1 MAEFK
6 LPTEII
12 DLPSQ
17 GKLYPE
23 DSPLAEGKIEM
34 KYMTAKEE
42 DILTNQSYIEKGIVI
57 DKLLESLIVSDI
69 NLDHMLIGDKN
80 ALLVAARIL
89 GYGSI
94 YKFTYAGEEQEIDLS
109 QLPPKKLDPSITGT
123 NEFNFTLPA
132 SGNDITYKFLTQGD
146 ERKISR
152 ELDGLRK
159 INPNNVPEL
168 STRLKYI
175 IQSVNGERGSKE
187 IREFVD
193 KYLLAQ
199 DSKALRDEIRSKQPD
214 VDLSFFPEGST
225 TKRNIPISIDFFYPD
240 L

>member
-1 MAEFK
+1 MADFK
-6 LPTEII
+6 LPTEVI

-23 DSPLAEGKIEM
+23 DSPLRSGTVEM
-34 KYMTAKEE
+34 KYMTAREE

-69 NLDHMLIGDKN
+69 NMDHLLVGDKN

-89 GYGSI
+89 GYGAK
-94 YKFTYAGEEQEIDLS
+94 YKFTYNNEEQEVDLS
-109 QLPPKKLDPSITGT
+109 QLSAKELDPSIKDK
-123 NEFNFTLPA
+123 NEFTFTLPS
-132 SGNDITYKFLTQGD
+132 SGNEVTYKFLTQAD
-146 ERKISR
+146 ERRIDR

-159 INPNNVPEL
+159 INPNGVPEL
-168 STRLKYI
+168 STRLKHI
-175 IQSVNGERGSKE
+175 IIGINGERGDKE

-193 KYLLAQ
+193 RYLLAQ
-199 DSKALRDEIRSKQPD
+199 DSRALREEMRNKQPD

-225 TKRNIPISIDFFYPD
+225 VKRNIPIGVDFFYPD

>member
-42 DILTNQSYIEKGIVI
+42 DILTNQSYIEKGVVI

-109 QLPPKKLDPSITGT
+109 QIPPKKLDPSITGT

-199 DSKALRDEIRSKQPD
+199 DSKALRDEMRSKQPD

-225 TKRNIPISIDFFYPD
+225 TKRNIPIGIDFFYPD

>member
-132 SGNDITYKFLTQGD
+132 SGNDITYKLLTQGD

>member
-159 INPNNVPEL
+159 INPNNAPEL